1 MANMDIKL
9 IKIPPIDLEWTE
21 WYAWNK
27 FEFDARS
34 DSNGITPPK
43 SPGVYEVRL
52 IEIEQRLTI
61 GKASDLRMRVKQGLV
76 KGKVPH
82 SSGKVIRENEDTSK
96 ILIRWAVTD
105 RPAAVEEELHKQHKQ
120 IFGKL
125 PKHTDHT

>member
-21 WYAWNK
+21 WYPWNRL
-27 FEFDARS
+27 EFDARS

-61 GKASDLRMRVKQGLV
+61 GKTSNLRRRVTQGLV
-76 KGKVPH
+76 KGTIEH
-82 SSGKVIRENEDTSK
+82 SSGKVIREKEDTSK
-96 ILIRWAVTD
+96 ILIRWAKTD
-105 RPAAVEEELHKQHKQ
+105 RPAAVEEELHKQHKI
-120 IFGKL
+120 IFGNL
-125 PKHTDHT
+125 PKYTRRT